1 MPLSIQSVNFLLLR
15 EGKLP
20 NRTVPITVNPPLK
33 LYKNVKDEK
42 KERVIFFNNSFF

>member
-1 MPLSIQSVNFLLLR
+1 MQSVNFLLLR

-42 KERVIFFNNSFF
+42 KKELFYF